1 MSIAESFRNFL
12 VAENLA
18 TADNVTVSRIAAV
31 NLSEDDQWALV
42 ASGGQ
47 SEGGNV
53 SRWKKKYNLTI
64 LHRSTSG
71 PRLYAKD
78 DTLQQYNDQCIVLS
92 PYKVIRVT
100 ISPMTELDMSDERTH
115 VGNWQAEITTHSL

>member
-12 VAENLA
+12 VTENLA
-18 TADNVTVSRIAAV
+18 TSDNVTVSRIPAV
-31 NLSEDDQWALV
+31 NLTEDDQWALV

-53 SRWKKKYNLTI
+53 SRWKQKHNLTI

-71 PRLYAKD
+71 GRLYSKD

-92 PYKVIRVT
+92 PYNVIRVT

-115 VGNWQAEITTHSL
+115 VGNWQAVITTYL